1 METTS
6 ELSLQDIMT
15 ALEAEYTG
23 KLPVAA
29 MRAAQQ
35 RREEITPFLIDS
47 IRKATEAVRAG
58 SKVAS
63 DAHLFALFLLTEF
76 RSREALPVILEAVSL
91 PEEGPFELFG
101 DAITEDLS
109 SILAELAADTPAV
122 VDELL
127 ANRSVNTY
135 VRWEAAQTYLH
146 WVRDERLSRE
156 QAVQRLREHLQNAV
170 AERNVDVVSGLVTEL
185 TSYAPHEA
193 RAEIEDAF
201 RQKLVD
207 TSIVSFDFV
216 DRSIAE
222 GESRFQKE
230 LQNCWPT
237 GVSDAVDELSGWY
250 AFQEPRDIRDDE
262 SSESDDTW
270 LMDDEGDTDWEEE
283 HPSVEF
289 GTIRHTDPRVGRN
302 DPCPCGSGKKF
313 KKCCAAR

>member
-23 KLPVAA
+23 KLPVVA

-35 RREEITPFLIDS
+35 RREEITPFLIDA
-47 IRKATEAVRAG
+47 IRKATEAVRGEGKLAG
-58 SKVAS
+58 

-76 RSREALPVILEAVSL
+76 RCREALPAILEAVSL

-109 SILAELAADTPAV
+109 SILAELAADTPAI

-156 QAVQRLREHLQNAV
+156 KAVQRLREHLQNAV
-170 AERNVDVVSGLVTEL
+170 AERNIDMVSGLVAEL
-185 TSYAPHEA
+185 TSYSPREA

-201 RQKLVD
+201 HRGLVD
-207 TSIVSFDFV
+207 ISLIDLKFV
-216 DRSIAE
+216 EESIAE

-230 LQNCWPT
+230 LQNCRPT
-237 GVSDAVDELSGWY
+237 GVSDAIDELSGWY

-270 LMDDEGDTDWEEE
+270 FKDDDGDTDWEEE

-313 KKCCAAR
+313 KKCCGAR